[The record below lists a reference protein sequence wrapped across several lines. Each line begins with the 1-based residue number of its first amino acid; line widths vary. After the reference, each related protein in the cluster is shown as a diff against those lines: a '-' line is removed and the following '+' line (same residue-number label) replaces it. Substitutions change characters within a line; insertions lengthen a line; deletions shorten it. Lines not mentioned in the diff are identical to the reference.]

1 MRRTG
6 GCAVKIEKVGVV
18 GCGFMG
24 SGIAAVCVRSGYQ
37 VVVND
42 VSKDRLAGGLS
53 WIEGYLAG
61 ELEKGRIS
69 AEENSAA
76 LARITSTTDIS
87 DFRDCDLV
95 IEAVPEDLELKREVF
110 AVLDRVCPA
119 HAILSSTT
127 STIPIADIGGTT
139 ARPDRTVGTHFLS
152 PVPPSKL
159 LEIVRSVQTSD
170 ETLDA
175 VREFARSLGKEI
187 VMAPDTPGF
196 IFNYLLF
203 GLSGAALELL
213 ERGAASKEDIDRTM
227 VLGLGHPIGPL
238 ALMDFIGLDVVY
250 LASRAI
256 FQRTGAPRYQP
267 SALLKDL
274 VDAGKLGRKTGEGF
288 YRYA

>member
-1 MRRTG
+1 
-6 GCAVKIEKVGVV
+6 
-18 GCGFMG
+18 MG